1 MSDEIYD
8 IEEEFAQDD
17 PMVLINETADKI
29 KTILDKE
36 FTDYLS
42 FGNASFTIT
51 SGSTQVMITIR
62 PFTNK
67 DTIVECLSHVVKG
80 ANINEDIMKFLLRKN
95 AELHFGAFGLLFDGT
110 ITFSHAI
117 TGANMDEMEFISS
130 LKTVA
135 MIADHYDDIIVKK
148 AGGIRAKDSIETDLS
163 M

>member
-1 MSDEIYD
+1 MSEEIYD
-8 IEEEFAQDD
+8 YEDELMQDD
-17 PMVLINETADKI
+17 PMILINQTAEKI
-29 KTILDKE
+29 KTILENE
-36 FTDYLS
+36 FPDYLS
-42 FGNASFTIT
+42 FGNTSFTIT
-51 SGSTQVMITIR
+51 SGSTQVMVTIR

-117 TGANMDEMEFISS
+117 TGANMDDMEFVSS

-148 AGGIRAKDSIETDLS
+148 AGGIRAKDNIESELS
-163 M
+163 L

>member
-1 MSDEIYD
+1 MNEEIYD
-8 IEEEFAQDD
+8 FEDELAQDD
-17 PMVLINETADKI
+17 PMILINHTAEKI
-29 KTILDKE
+29 KSILENE
-36 FTDYLS
+36 FPDYLT
-42 FGNASFTIT
+42 FGNTSFTIT
-51 SGSTQVMITIR
+51 SGSTQVMVTIR

-117 TGANMDEMEFISS
+117 TGSNMDDMEFVSS

-148 AGGIRAKDSIETDLS
+148 AGGIRAKDNIESDLIL
-163 M
+163 

>member
-1 MSDEIYD
+1 MEEEIYD
-8 IEEEFAQDD
+8 LEDEFTQDD
-17 PMVLINETADKI
+17 PMVLINQTSEKV
-29 KTILDKE
+29 KGILAKE
-36 FTDYLS
+36 YPDYLS
-42 FGNASFTIT
+42 FGNSSFTIT
-51 SGSTQVMITIR
+51 NGSTQVMISIR

-80 ANINEDIMKFLLRKN
+80 ATINSEIMQFLLRKN

-117 TGANMDEMEFISS
+117 TGANMDDMEFISS

-148 AGGIRAKDSIETDLS
+148 VGGVRAKDSIDSDLVI
-163 M
+163 